1 MAVVLAS
8 CVAAG
13 VLSACAGQET
23 GEPAAVAERFYETVR
38 AGDGSGACAQLS
50 PDAKSELEAAEG
62 ARCPR
67 AVLELELSGV
77 RARGGEAYVTT
88 ARVEMDRGDRLFLDR
103 TRAGWRVA
111 AAGCK
116 PQPGEEAPDDCEL
129 ESCCGPSLSSIWC

>member
-1 MAVVLAS
+1 MLGRSLAVVLAL
-8 CVAAG
+8 CAAAG
-13 VLSACAGQET
+13 VLSACGGQET
-23 GEPAAVAERFYETVR
+23 GEPAAVAERFYEAAR
-38 AGDGSGACAQLS
+38 AGDGIGACAQLS
-50 PDAKSELEAAEG
+50 SDAVSELEAVEG
-62 ARCPR
+62 SPCRR

-88 ARVEMDRGDRLFLDR
+88 ARVEMDRGDRVFLDK

-129 ESCCGPSLSSIWC
+129 DS